1 MENDPGIHEKGALTA
16 NSGWIAA
23 LEVLLLLALFVIVGI
38 RLVPA
43 HWTSIWMDREF
54 TGWTAPI
61 AQRVAHGQ
69 VLYADGAHTPMPP
82 LSFILLWAIH
92 GSRVAW
98 IDESR
103 LNFLFQCGMLLVGY
117 LVLSKWFSKP
127 VPVTATVAAAG
138 YVFALPKTILY
149 DAMAQ
154 FLVAICIGI
163 ISGILY
169 RYFLELQ
176 PLSRAYLSG
185 LGVGLAALTLT
196 KQNTALGVTVT
207 AIVALALLPIG
218 GLTKRITALLW
229 VFAGMGVGLVAL
241 TALIAPQI
249 SLPGMLQDVF
259 LRSAEPKG
267 GMPRLVMNLSA
278 YAPEFLRMIA
288 PGGAC
293 IALAAGFW
301 WWCGRRPP
309 ESAMQQPDVV
319 SSRLGAIT
327 LPLLACSVVMGLTVH
342 LVWRLEAAG
351 RLMMSTAFALATLV
365 IAGALLK
372 LRGNHL
378 RGFGFLT
385 LVALGGAVA
394 HNLSVDYLRLTY
406 DNNPVILL
414 ALGAFL
420 QATAVLIQHCQVVP
434 AAVRTFAIATV
445 CAAVVLVS
453 MAVLRPQI
461 KIAGQCTAAWTEV
474 PYLRGARLRPEA
486 AGMRSLVGL
495 VRSATTPS
503 DTVLLLPEDPDVEA
517 WWDRRRP
524 NLSSAIIFTDQYWPR
539 FVKTDF
545 QRLTERP
552 PKLIIVG
559 PRNFWP
565 VFSRRWAGADGL
577 LIDRVLNELVPRR
590 YKQIDAHPIQYGGKA
605 DFMDVY
611 LLQ

>member
-288 PGGAC
+288 PE
-293 IALAAGFW
+293 ALASPWLRVFG
-301 WWCGRRPP
+301 GG
-309 ESAMQQPDVV
+309 V
-319 SSRLGAIT
+319 G
-327 LPLLACSVVMGLTVH
+327 G
-342 LVWRLEAAG
+342 G
-351 RLMMSTAFALATLV
+351 RLNPPCSNRTLYPAALARSLY
-365 IAGALLK
+365 
-372 LRGNHL
+372 RYSP
-378 RGFGFLT
+378 
-385 LVALGGAVA
+385 VAL
-394 HNLSVDYLRLTY
+394 
-406 DNNPVILL
+406 
-414 ALGAFL
+414 
-420 QATAVLIQHCQVVP
+420 
-434 AAVRTFAIATV
+434 
-445 CAAVVLVS
+445 
-453 MAVLRPQI
+453 
-461 KIAGQCTAAWTEV
+461 
-474 PYLRGARLRPEA
+474 
-486 AGMRSLVGL
+486 
-495 VRSATTPS
+495 
-503 DTVLLLPEDPDVEA
+503 
-517 WWDRRRP
+517 
-524 NLSSAIIFTDQYWPR
+524 
-539 FVKTDF
+539 
-545 QRLTERP
+545 
-552 PKLIIVG
+552 
-559 PRNFWP
+559 
-565 VFSRRWAGADGL
+565 
-577 LIDRVLNELVPRR
+577 
-590 YKQIDAHPIQYGGKA
+590 
-605 DFMDVY
+605 
-611 LLQ
+611 